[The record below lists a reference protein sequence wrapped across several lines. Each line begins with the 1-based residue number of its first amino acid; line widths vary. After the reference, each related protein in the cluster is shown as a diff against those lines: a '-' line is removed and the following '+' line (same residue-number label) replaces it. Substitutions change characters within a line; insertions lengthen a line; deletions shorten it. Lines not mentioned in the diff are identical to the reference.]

1 MTYHELVQYVK
12 EKFAGI
18 DASGFEGHA
27 AYQFNVRGNGEGA
40 FYIEIQDGKIFI
52 EPYEYYDRDVIF
64 TMDTDVLVDIADGKL
79 DVAQAVSDG
88 SLSFTGNTE
97 KAVAFGNLL
106 AAGKNTVAADTKAAE
121 VTADEVKPAE
131 EIKSEA
137 AAEKPARKKTSS
149 ATKKSCTSRK
159 STKKK

>member
-97 KAVAFGNLL
+97 KAVSFGNLL
-106 AAGKNTVAADTKAAE
+106 AAKKAAADTKADE

-131 EIKSEA
+131 EIKIEA
-137 AAEKPARKKTSS
+137 VAEKPARKKTSS